1 MIKKGIDVSA
11 HQGNI
16 NWAQASTQISAVI
29 IRAGYGKN
37 NIDQKWVPNI
47 EAASAFGLDLGAYWF
62 SYAYSV
68 DMAYMEGKYAAL
80 AVQKKLGNRKIPIA
94 YDLEYDSV
102 SYAAKKGVTIDR
114 TAATQYAIAFLKAV
128 KEAGYRPMIYTN
140 MDYIRRYFDLAAIQ
154 QAVPDTMLWLA
165 AWRSSRPNDI
175 YGDMASVWQY
185 TSDGSVAGITG
196 RVDMDEIYDDL
207 ESSGPS
213 ADPEPVAPVQPRN
226 AQMRVTASVLNIRK
240 EPSAAAEDLGDL
252 PAGTILTVDQ
262 IQDGWAHF
270 EGWCS
275 AKYLK

>member
-16 NWAQASTQISAVI
+16 NWPLTASQISAVI

-47 EAASAFGLDLGAYWF
+47 ETAATLGLDLGVYWF

-80 AVQKKLGNRKIPIA
+80 ATKKKLGDRCVPIA
-94 YDLEYDSV
+94 FDLEYDSV
-102 SYAAKKGVTIDR
+102 EYAKKKGVIIDR
-114 TAATQYAIAFLKAV
+114 TAATQYAIAFLRAV
-128 KEAGYRPMIYTN
+128 KEFGYRPMIYTN
-140 MDYIRRYFDLAAIQ
+140 IDYLKRYFDLALIQ
-154 QAVPDTMLWLA
+154 QAVPDTLLWLA
-165 AWRSSRPNDI
+165 CWRSEKPTDI
-175 YGDMASVWQY
+175 YGQMMSVWQY
-185 TSDGSVAGITG
+185 TSNGSVAGISG

-207 ESSGPS
+207 ESGNPIQ
-213 ADPEPVAPVQPRN
+213 AEVAPVQPQRN
-226 AQMRVTASVLNIRK
+226 AQMKVTASILNIRK
-240 EPSAAAEDLGDL
+240 EPDASSEDLGDL
-252 PAGTILTVDQ
+252 PSGTILTVDQ

-270 EGWCS
+270 EGWVS